1 MNTAFHNSGILTK
14 NHENSKLHEQTV
26 YAKIWF
32 RVMKTDNEIKSSSIS
47 PNISTG
53 DVEPVQER
61 LDELGQTVQAEYR
74 ANQKLLDSVAS
85 ELGTTPKET
94 NEIVDSIVASA
105 VVDGAAS
112 KKEAATAAAVVEVGR
127 SGDQPRTAEQLDVIA
142 TGDPEGFKAIVD
154 AANQVGV
161 DTDEVARELREREG
175 RLNAAGITKELLEM
189 AERAEAQEPGYVFYN
204 PQKLTE
210 RRDRILEAVKKLDSD
225 DWADVKNVAKVLNT
239 CSDAATSLRAGNMT
253 IVADMF
259 DDALRDFLLNAPAGV
274 LHEMDSSEDMEES
287 RVIRQFV
294 HSVLEGTQD
303 LKVENAQVIARAAG
317 YENVSDFFNKS
328 TGGVEDTS
336 GIGRFL
342 MAHPELRVLAGY
354 PTGSPENIADKMN
367 LMREQDEFTIDLLMR
382 QMGLPAELVRDIDR
396 GMKGR
401 CLKKTEHETDVEEY
415 SENHMKELTTITKM
429 VAHFGVDRILKIH
442 NEIGIVNFGKRS
454 IDSLEKLEKIID
466 NDEDALREI
475 RDKEIIV
482 SLEDALNDDI
492 GSFALTESL
501 FRGGDNGY
509 HMPFEVSSLKE
520 DGEEIGR
527 YIDFLEKRDLHPSV
541 VVIAGHGQPGGI
553 HIGDGMLFMRDV
565 TEDLKKYHIDDPY
578 VDLSN
583 PSDEAVVN
591 KLFRTMKPDADG
603 SCHLILKSCSQGS
616 KETKTGR
623 STAQVLAD
631 RMHANAPEGSTSRVY
646 SSELPS
652 NMWRNYKDGQLFY
665 VGEKA
670 TVITV
675 ASDGKIVESKEEII
689 DPRALRR
696 GDRAEM
702 KADV

>member
-1 MNTAFHNSGILTK
+1 
-14 NHENSKLHEQTV
+14 
-26 YAKIWF
+26 
-32 RVMKTDNEIKSSSIS
+32 MKTNNEIESSSTS
-47 PNISTG
+47 SNLLTG
-53 DVEPVQER
+53 DVELAQER
-61 LDELGQTVQAEYR
+61 LDELKQTVQAER
-74 ANQKLLDSVAS
+74 GANQKLYDSVAG
-85 ELGTTPKET
+85 ELDATPEET

-105 VVDGAAS
+105 ATDGVAS
-112 KKEAATAAAVVEVGR
+112 IEPEERKAATAAAVVEVGR
-127 SGDQPRTAEQLDVIA
+127 SGDQPRTAAQLDAIA

-161 DTDEVARELREREG
+161 DTDEVARELREREDG
-175 RLNAAGITKELLEM
+175 INTAGITKELLEM

-204 PQKLTE
+204 PRELAE
-210 RRDRILEAVKKLDSD
+210 RRGRILEAAKKLDSD
-225 DWADVKNVAKVLNT
+225 DWADVKNVAKVLNA
-239 CSDAATSLRAGNMT
+239 CSDAAASLRAGNMT

-259 DDALRDFLLNAPAGV
+259 DDTLRDFLPNIPAGV
-274 LHEMDSSEDMEES
+274 LHEMYSSEDMEES
-287 RVIRQFV
+287 RVMQRFV
-294 HSVLEGTQD
+294 HNVLEGTQD
-303 LKVENAQVIARAAG
+303 LKVENAQVIAKAAG

-336 GIGRFL
+336 DIGRFL
-342 MAHPELRVLAGY
+342 MSHPELRVLAGY

-367 LMREQDEFTIDLLMR
+367 LMREQDEFTIDLLVR

-454 IDSLEKLEKIID
+454 IDSLEKLERIID

-501 FRGGDNGY
+501 F
-509 HMPFEVSSLKE
+509 
-520 DGEEIGR
+520 
-527 YIDFLEKRDLHPSV
+527 HPSV

-591 KLFRTMKPDADG
+591 RLFRTMKSDADG